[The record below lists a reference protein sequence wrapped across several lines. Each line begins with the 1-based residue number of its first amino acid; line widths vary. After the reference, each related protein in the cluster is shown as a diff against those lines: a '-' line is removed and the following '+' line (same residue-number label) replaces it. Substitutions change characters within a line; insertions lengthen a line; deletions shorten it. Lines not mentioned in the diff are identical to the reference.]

1 MVTMRTNAVD
11 LCTTGEPGKIALGT
25 RKSRRLEVKRENE
38 TKEIDILGAA
48 NGQAFNKSQSASPLY
63 NLPQEI
69 RDAIFE
75 LVLTSYEDTSRLYDL
90 GFIRLKHYYDWAE
103 SHPGV
108 FYHRVIDTALLRTCR
123 LIYSE
128 TRFIPVAINSHV
140 LHYSPNFTPLSPLS
154 NSATKYFGKLTSEQL
169 PAVQHIHIVAKPK
182 YQRAEGPKVRSHQ
195 TLFLELDRL
204 RYGFH
209 PERGARN
216 GPFPKRFTITIS
228 HTQWKR
234 SRIYRNDCPK
244 LCLNHML
251 DYEHWDKVFGGLKVL
266 RMELEV
272 EEEEKGDLA
281 SLGMY
286 FSKRHLFR

>member
-1 MVTMRTNAVD
+1 MENNAAN
-11 LCTTGEPGKIALGT
+11 LCTTGEPGKIALET

-38 TKEIDILGAA
+38 RKEIDILGAA
-48 NGQAFNKSQSASPLY
+48 KGQAFNKSQSASPLY

-90 GFIRLKHYYDWAE
+90 GFIRLKHYYNWAE

-108 FYHRVIDTALLRTCR
+108 FYHRIDTALLRTCR

-128 TRFIPVAINSHV
+128 TRFIPVAISSHI
-140 LHYSPNFTPLSPLS
+140 LHYTPNFTLLSPLS
-154 NSATKYFGKLTSEQL
+154 ESDTKYLGKLTSEQL
-169 PAVQHIHIVAKPK
+169 AAVQHIHIVAKPK
-182 YQRAEGPKVRSHQ
+182 YQNPEGPKVRSNQ
-195 TLFLELDRL
+195 TLFLELDHL
-204 RYGFH
+204 RHGFH
-209 PERGARN
+209 PERGGRN
-216 GPFPKRFTITIS
+216 GPFPKTFTITIS
-228 HTQWKR
+228 HTDWKR
-234 SRIYRNDCPK
+234 SRIYRKDCPK

-272 EEEEKGDLA
+272 EEEEGDLA
-281 SLGMY
+281 ALGMY
-286 FSKRHLFR
+286 FSKQHLFR